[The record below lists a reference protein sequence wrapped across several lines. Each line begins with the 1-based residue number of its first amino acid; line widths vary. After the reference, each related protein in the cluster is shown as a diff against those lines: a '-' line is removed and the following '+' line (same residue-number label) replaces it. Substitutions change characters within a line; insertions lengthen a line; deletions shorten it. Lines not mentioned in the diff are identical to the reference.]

1 MHGASCP
8 DATFCVYLLE
18 NQTFMNVKLVG
29 SLIAVSI
36 IACPLLYIFV
46 GPALD
51 ASQLE
56 TLKILGYI
64 AGGSALFCFVV
75 GELTG
80 NNSQMDKLWSLL
92 PIAYTWVIAAKGGMS
107 TRLVVMAC
115 LATLWGIRLT
125 FNFARKGAYKLKF
138 WEGEEDYRWSV
149 LRAKKEFQP
158 HWKWM
163 LFNLFFISLY
173 QNALVLMTTFPALVL
188 MNVDK
193 PFGWMDCVAAA
204 LMLGF
209 IVYETVADEQQW
221 AFQSTKWKM
230 LGQGKKLEELP
241 APYNKGFNTTGLWG
255 VSRHPNYLG
264 EQAIWFCFYL
274 FTIGGGIGIIN
285 WSLIGA
291 LLLIVL
297 FLGSSA
303 FAEEISMGKYPEYSR
318 YCQTVSKFF
327 PGKRY

>member
-1 MHGASCP
+1 
-8 DATFCVYLLE
+8 
-18 NQTFMNVKLVG
+18 MNVKVVG

-51 ASQLE
+51 ATQLD
-56 TLKILGYI
+56 TLKTLGI
-64 AGGSALFCFVV
+64 MVGCSALFCFVV

-92 PIAYTWVIAAKGGMS
+92 PIAYTWVIAANGGMT
-107 TRLVVMAC
+107 TRLVVMAV
-115 LATLWGIRLT
+115 LATLWGVRLT
-125 FNFARKGAYKLKF
+125 FNFARKGAYRLKF
-138 WEGEEDYRWSV
+138 WEGEEDYRWAV

-158 HWKWM
+158 RWKWT
-163 LFNLFFISLY
+163 LFNLFFISIY

-188 MNVDK
+188 MNVDV
-193 PFGWMDCVAAA
+193 PFGWLDGLAAA

-209 IVYETVADEQQW
+209 IIYETVADEQQW

-230 LGQGKKLEELP
+230 IGEGKKLEELP
-241 APYNKGFNTTGLWG
+241 APYNLGFNTQGLWSR
-255 VSRHPNYLG
+255 SRHPNYFA
-264 EQAIWFCFYL
+264 EQGTWCAFYL
-274 FTIGGGIGIIN
+274 FTVGAGIGNFN
-285 WSLIGA
+285 WSIIGA

-303 FAEEISMGKYPEYSR
+303 FAEEISASKYPAYAD
-318 YCQTVSKFF
+318 YCQKVPKFF
-327 PGKRY
+327 PGKKY